1 MKKVFSL
8 FLILTMLGCFF
19 GCSAKST
26 ASITVKAEDIEE
38 RLLYN
43 GLTNK
48 INQAYLKSAFSDSE
62 FEEQYQKVVL
72 PEDREAAEKELT
84 RDLKICSLCEREGIL
99 VSRQQAAKIAQT
111 EYQNLKSQENQKNY
125 YQAVLK
131 ILAEQE
137 MTEEAYLELICDQAY
152 YQYNRSTLRS
162 YFAKEQ
168 YDESKDQSLDEQL
181 DDYLNDSFRSF
192 IYVRLKTAAVGA
204 IRSLFH

>member
-1 MKKVFSL
+1 MKRNDVL
-8 FLILTMLGCFF
+8 
-19 GCSAKST
+19 
-26 ASITVKAEDIEE
+26 KA
-38 RLLYN
+38 
-43 GLTNK
+43 
-48 INQAYLKSAFSDSE
+48 AFE
-62 FEEQYQKVVL
+62 
-72 PEDREAAEKELT
+72 EAAEKELT

-111 EYQNLKSQENQKNY
+111 EYRNLKSQENQKNY

-137 MTEEAYLELICDQAY
+137 MTEEAYLDLICDQAY
-152 YQYNRSTLRS
+152 YLYNRSTLRS

>member
-1 MKKVFSL
+1 MKKAFSL
-8 FLILTMLGCFF
+8 LLILTMLGCFF

-38 RLLYN
+38 RLLYH

-111 EYQNLKSQENQKNY
+111 EYRNLKSQENQKNY

-137 MTEEAYLELICDQAY
+137 MTEEAYLDLICDQAY
-152 YQYNRSTLRS
+152 YLYNRSTLRS

-181 DDYLNDSFRSF
+181 DDYLNDSFR
-192 IYVRLKTAAVGA
+192 
-204 IRSLFH
+204 